1 LGIVLSD
8 HLKDFRHGFNT
19 STIKVICLF
28 PMNPILFLTTCM
40 TFLISYA
47 TSNIFLNF
55 LLHVLKIPFIRFLM
69 VFKFSS

>member
-1 LGIVLSD
+1 
-8 HLKDFRHGFNT
+8 
-19 STIKVICLF
+19 
-28 PMNPILFLTTCM
+28 M

-69 VFKFSS
+69 VLKFSS